1 MIADIR
7 PSGRLGLLVALPFLF
22 ASCGGGGGGGGGGG
36 STLNLNGGPA
46 ALSEPALGSSAAAW
60 ITAEFLA
67 GGGLGYMNAAGG
79 YAARTGGKAG
89 GSGVRV
95 GIIDSGIRLDHQ
107 DLVVAQNFVIAD
119 GEPGPTAD
127 DHGTHVAGIVGAERN
142 GWAVHGVAYDS
153 SIVGLQTNAPV
164 TNFLDPD
171 TFTFEDLAYAIGSG
185 AGLTKAYNGA
195 PRVTTAAAESD
206 ILNMSLGGGAT
217 TAFVQEAMRDAAA
230 QEKIMVIAT
239 GNDSLTQPDF
249 PARDVIDAGV
259 VGYGIAVGALD
270 PTDGSST
277 PAAAFTNACGVT
289 ANYCL
294 FAPGVSILSP
304 TAGSPTEFR
313 FFSGTSMA
321 TPHVAGA
328 AAVLMAA
335 FPSKTPAQIVN
346 RLLTTARDLG
356 AAGVDAIYGR
366 GALDLAAAMNPVGFT
381 AIPAGPGGG
390 GAIDL
395 SGTGVS
401 LGAAFGMP
409 VGMEKLQSVLVYD
422 EQNFPFFA
430 DLTSSVRKAS
440 RPNAVESF
448 LRSDA
453 PETLSVDADVGDAW
467 SYAIAAIDPTEQSA
481 GDRAL
486 IQGLGTED
494 QTGLVEGWRVGF
506 DAGSGFSFTAASQ
519 PSYAAAT
526 ASHFLSGQSVDLAL
540 DADTMIAPFSGI
552 VGDGI
557 GFGADYT
564 VSDTLS
570 FVGGVYSGDGADDES
585 SADMIYGGLNHRL
598 GERGGLIS
606 LTAGML
612 REDERLLGS
621 QFAGGFGR
629 DTGAETTFVEVGF
642 TMPVTAR
649 LSVFG
654 SASQGWSDVSG
665 NADAFSTDWS
675 SVRSSA
681 FAIGAKVTDL
691 FGSDELT
698 LTIGQPHRVDA
709 ASAALSVPIGE
720 AAGGNIVRGDQRL
733 DFSAEGR
740 ETVVQAVYGKQVMA
754 GHGNVS
760 GGIFARFEP
769 NHVAS
774 AEPEF
779 GIAARFSMR
788 F

>member
-1 MIADIR
+1 MIAEIR
-7 PSGRLGLLVALPFLF
+7 QRNRLGLLFALPFVF
-22 ASCGGGGGGGGGGG
+22 AGCGGGGGGGGSSGG
-36 STLNLNGGPA
+36 LNLNGGPA
-46 ALSEPALGSSAAAW
+46 ALSEPALGSSAAIW
-60 ITAEFLA
+60 ITSEFLA

-79 YAARTGGKAG
+79 YAARTGGTPG

-107 DLVVAQNFVIAD
+107 DLVLEQNFVIAD

-142 GWAVHGVAYDS
+142 GWAVHGVAYDA

-171 TFTFEDLAYAIGSG
+171 TFTFEDLAFAIGSG
-185 AGLTKAYNGA
+185 AGLTKSYNGA

-206 ILNMSLGGGAT
+206 VLNMSLGGGAT

-239 GNDSLTQPDF
+239 GNDSLAQPDF

-270 PTDGSST
+270 PTDGSNT

-294 FAPGVSILSP
+294 FAPGVNILSP
-304 TAGSPTEFR
+304 TAGSPTEFS

-335 FPSKTPAQIVN
+335 FPTKTPLQIVD

-366 GALDLAAAMNPVGFT
+366 GALDLAAAMNPVGFA
-381 AIPAGPGGG
+381 AIPGGPGGG
-390 GAIDL
+390 GTIDL
-395 SGTGVS
+395 ASTSIS

-409 VGMEKLQSVLVYD
+409 VGMEKLQNVLVYD
-422 EQNFPFFA
+422 EQAFPFYA
-430 DLTSSVRKAS
+430 DLTNSIRTAA

-448 LRSDA
+448 LRADA
-453 PETLSVDADVGDAW
+453 PETLNIDAKPGESW
-467 SYAIAAIDPTEQSA
+467 SYSIAATDPVEQSA

-486 IQGLGTED
+486 IQGLGNED
-494 QTGLVEGWRVGF
+494 QSGLVEGWRVGF
-506 DAGSGFSFTAASQ
+506 DAGFGLSFTAASQ
-519 PSYAAAT
+519 PSYAGAT
-526 ASHFLSGQSVDLAL
+526 APHLLAGQTIDLAL
-540 DADTMIAPFSGI
+540 DSEAMISPFSGFA
-552 VGDGI
+552 GDGI
-557 GFGADYT
+557 GVGTDYAIT
-564 VSDTLS
+564 EALS
-570 FVGGVYSGDGADDES
+570 FVGGIYSGDDDEDES
-585 SADMIYGGLNHRL
+585 SADMIFGGLNHRL
-598 GERGGLIS
+598 GETSGLIS

-621 QFAGGFGR
+621 QFAGGFGQ
-629 DTGAETTFVEVGF
+629 DAGSETTFIELGL
-642 TMPVTAR
+642 TMPLTERV
-649 LSVFG
+649 SIFG
-654 SASQGWSDVSG
+654 SASHGWTDVSG
-665 NADAFSTDWS
+665 GAGAFSTDWS

-681 FAIGAKVTDL
+681 FAVGAKITDL
-691 FGSDELT
+691 FGADELT
-698 LTIGQPHRVDA
+698 LTIGQPHRVDN

-720 AAGGNIVRGDQRL
+720 TAGGEVIRAGERL

-740 ETVVQAVYGKQVMA
+740 ETVVQAVYGKQVLA
-754 GHGNVS
+754 GHGQVS
-760 GGIFARFEP
+760 GGLFARFEP
-769 NHVAS
+769 DHVAD